1 MLDVIAAV
9 DVCPGIRGLR
19 EQRCSSE
26 SRACMGGGRSQQA
39 VAADLAVESR
49 FEESFAF
56 AAFRVKFG
64 DTASAARRL
73 NSGGVIRISKLDHL
87 VSLLRRRTCSG
98 MKE

>member
-1 MLDVIAAV
+1 VIAGV

-39 VAADLAVESR
+39 VVADLAVESR
-49 FEESFAF
+49 FEASFAF
-56 AAFRVKFG
+56 AAFPFKFG
-64 DTASAARRL
+64 HTASAARRL
-73 NSGGVIRISKLDHL
+73 NSGGNSKLDHL
-87 VSLLRRRTCSG
+87 VSLLRRGTCSG